1 MQKKVLL
8 TVSYDG
14 TNYFGWQKQKD
25 SSMPTIQGELE
36 KACTYLFKQEIECV
50 GASRTDRGVH
60 ALGQRAT
67 IVLNSTIPTEKIPF
81 AIQSFL
87 PKDIVIVEAQEVS
100 EDFHPRFDCIQKTYE
115 YKIYNESFRN
125 PLFRNYS
132 EFIHKKLDIL
142 AMQEAAKNFIGT
154 YDFKAFCAAGS
165 SVKTTVRTI
174 FDCNIR
180 KEKEF
185 IVIQVTGNGFLYNM
199 VRILSGTLIYV
210 GLGKINPNEIIP
222 IIVSKDRDKA
232 GKTVGPQG
240 LILKNIQYSNI

>member
-8 TVSYDG
+8 TVAYDG

-25 SSMPTIQGELE
+25 SIIPTIQGELE
-36 KACTYLFKQEIECV
+36 KACACLFKQEIECV

-60 ALGQRAT
+60 ALGQRAA
-67 IVLNSTIPTEKIPF
+67 IVVNSTIPTEKIPL
-81 AIQSFL
+81 ALQSFL
-87 PKDIVIVEAQEVS
+87 PKDIVVVEAQEVS
-100 EDFHPRFDCIQKTYE
+100 ENFHPRFDCIQKTYE
-115 YKIYNESFRN
+115 YKIYNQAFRN

-132 EFIHKKLDIL
+132 EFIYRKLDIL
-142 AMQEAAKNFIGT
+142 AMQEAAKSFIGT

-174 FDCNIR
+174 FDCNVR
-180 KEKEF
+180 KENEF
-185 IVIQVTGNGFLYNM
+185 IIIQVTGDGFLYNM

-210 GLGKINPNEIIP
+210 GLRKINPNEIVP
-222 IIVSKDRDKA
+222 IILSRDRARA

>member
-1 MQKKVLL
+1 MQKKVLF
-8 TVSYDG
+8 TIAYDG

-25 SSMPTIQGELE
+25 SNVPTIQRELE
-36 KACTYLFKQEIECV
+36 KACDCLFKQEVECI

-60 ALGQRAT
+60 ALGQRAAV
-67 IVLNSTIPTEKIPF
+67 IVNSTIPTEKIPF

-87 PKDIVIVEAQEVS
+87 PKDIVVVEAQEVP

-115 YKIYNESFRN
+115 YKIYNQAFRN

-132 EFIHKKLDIL
+132 EFIYKKLDIL
-142 AMQEAAKNFIGT
+142 AMQKAAKNFIGT

-174 FDCNIR
+174 FDCNVR
-180 KEKEF
+180 KENEF
-185 IVIQVTGNGFLYNM
+185 IIIQVTGNGFLYNM

-210 GLGKINPNEIIP
+210 GLEKINPNEIVS
-222 IIVSKDRDKA
+222 IILSKDRTKA

-240 LILKNIQYSNI
+240 LVLKNIQYSNV